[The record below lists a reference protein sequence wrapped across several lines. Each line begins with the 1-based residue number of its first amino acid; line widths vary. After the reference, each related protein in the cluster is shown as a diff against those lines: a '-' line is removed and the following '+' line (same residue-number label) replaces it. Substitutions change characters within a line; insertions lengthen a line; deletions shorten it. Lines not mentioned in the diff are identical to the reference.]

1 MMPQEQVTFGL
12 VPSSIPFLDSGFGQK
27 RNSQHRYPTSPMDA
41 HAIAERSGQDS
52 PLQLGNLTTLNLQGS
67 GEHKK
72 GLSIVDSAR
81 RDLEATLQ
89 LLADRAQYITGASGA
104 AIALRDG
111 DKVLCRASSGTAAPD
126 LGSCLD
132 LSSGLSG
139 ECVRTRTALRCDDV
153 AKDPRVDHESC
164 QRLGIASLAVMPIVR
179 EGNVIGIFEIFSS
192 KPQAFQERDLAA
204 LERLREMVNI
214 ALDEAS
220 PEREKSSPFA
230 VHGAKVKAFAAAA
243 GAGGTLTFAATR
255 LGTADAAGF
264 LTGLPGNVDRPSEPS
279 VELDRIKTCKRCGF
293 PVSEGRLLCL
303 DCEDKGIPA
312 GETALTAFAS
322 GSATGVKAWL
332 LTNRYIIGMVLISA
346 VTIAFAF
353 LR

>member
-1 MMPQEQVTFGL
+1 
-12 VPSSIPFLDSGFGQK
+12 
-27 RNSQHRYPTSPMDA
+27 MDA

-52 PLQLGNLTTLNLQGS
+52 PLQLGSLTTLNLNSS
-67 GEHKK
+67 GERK

-89 LLADRAQYITGASGA
+89 LLADRAQYITGATGA

-111 DKVLCRASSGTAAPD
+111 NKVLCRASSGSAAPD

-153 AKDPRVDHESC
+153 AHDPRVDHESC
-164 QRLGIASLAVMPIVR
+164 RRLGIASLAVMPIVR
-179 EGNVIGIFEIFSS
+179 SGEVIGIFEIFSS
-192 KPQAFQERDLAA
+192 KSKAFQERDLAA

-220 PEREKSSPFA
+220 PERAKTSPFA
-230 VHGAKVKAFAAAA
+230 IHGAKVKALAAAA
-243 GAGGTLTFAATR
+243 GGGSGIPIAAI
-255 LGTADAAGF
+255 ADARISADHAGF
-264 LTGLPGNVDRPSEPS
+264 IAGLPGSGEHQLEATNSI
-279 VELDRIKTCKRCGF
+279 DRIKTCKGCGF
-293 PVSEGRLLCL
+293 PVSEGRVLCL
-303 DCEDKGIPA
+303 DCEQKGISTGQA
-312 GETALTAFAS
+312 GILTNTAVPLT
-322 GSATGVKAWL
+322 GIKAWIV
-332 LTNRYIIGMVLISA
+332 TNRYVIGMVLISA
-346 VTIAFAF
+346 ATIAFAL

>member
-1 MMPQEQVTFGL
+1 
-12 VPSSIPFLDSGFGQK
+12 
-27 RNSQHRYPTSPMDA
+27 MDA

-52 PLQLGNLTTLNLQGS
+52 PLQLGGLTTLKLKSS
-67 GEHKK
+67 GGNGK

-89 LLADRAQYITGASGA
+89 LLADRAQYITGATGA

-132 LSSGLSG
+132 LSTGLSG

-153 AKDPRVDHESC
+153 ARDPRVDHESC
-164 QRLGIASLAVMPIVR
+164 RRLGIASLAVMPILR
-179 EGNVIGIFEIFSS
+179 EGEVVGIFEIFSG
-192 KPQAFQERDLAA
+192 KAQAFQERDLAA

-220 PEREKSSPFA
+220 PEREKASPFA
-230 VHGAKVKAFAAAA
+230 VHGAKVKALAAAA
-243 GAGGTLTFAATR
+243 GAGSGR
-255 LGTADAAGF
+255 LPISDARASVEYTGF
-264 LTGLPGNVDRPSEPS
+264 IAGLPGTPEHHSEKNIDI
-279 VELDRIKTCKRCGF
+279 DRIKTCKRCGF
-293 PVSEGRLLCL
+293 PVSEGRMLCL
-303 DCEDKGIPA
+303 DCEEKRIPA
-312 GETALTAFAS
+312 SDPAVAATTG
-322 GSATGVKAWL
+322 ATGVKAWL
-332 LTNRYIIGMVLISA
+332 LTNRYVIGMVLISA
-346 VTIAFAF
+346 ATIVFAL

>member
-1 MMPQEQVTFGL
+1 LTPASATSET
-12 VPSSIPFLDSGFGQK
+12 
-27 RNSQHRYPTSPMDA
+27 RNIGIQSPPMDA

-52 PLQLGNLTTLNLQGS
+52 PLQLGSLATLNLKSS
-67 GEHKK
+67 GEHGK

-89 LLADRAQYITGASGA
+89 LLADRAQYITGATGA
-104 AIALRDG
+104 AIALRDD

-164 QRLGIASLAVMPIVR
+164 RRLGIASLAVMPILR
-179 EGNVIGIFEIFSS
+179 NGAVIGIFEIFSGNA
-192 KPQAFQERDLAA
+192 KAFQERDLAA

-220 PEREKSSPFA
+220 PERAKSSPFA
-230 VHGAKVKAFAAAA
+230 VHGAKVKALAAAV
-243 GAGGTLTFAATR
+243 GAGSGTMPLSTYLET
-255 LGTADAAGF
+255 GF
-264 LTGLPGNVDRPSEPS
+264 VSGLPAGSERHAETTID
-279 VELDRIKTCKRCGF
+279 VERIRTCKRCGF
-293 PVSEGRLLCL
+293 PVSEGRVLCL
-303 DCEDKGIPA
+303 DCEDKGISASDAA
-312 GETALTAFAS
+312 GAAS
-322 GSATGVKAWL
+322 HASSRGVKGWIV
-332 LTNRYIIGMVLISA
+332 TNRYVIGMVLISA
-346 VTIAFAF
+346 ATIAFA
-353 LR
+353 LMR